1 MSKKLQ
7 IKKFRSLLE
16 EMMVC
21 RTLIIEDNAI
31 FRQSLKEMLCNAF
44 PSMLIEEAK
53 NGKEALKKIEVH
65 TPDLIFMDVRL
76 PRASGITLTKKI
88 KTAHPNIIIA
98 VLTSYDLPEYRNAAL
113 QSGAN
118 HFLSK
123 SSSTRKHIIEL
134 VESILTDKSSNCNA
148 L

>member
-1 MSKKLQ
+1 MSNEIQ
-7 IKKFRSLLE
+7 IKKFYSLPE
-16 EMMVC
+16 EMMID
-21 RTLIIEDNAI
+21 TILIVEDNKI
-31 FRQSLKEMLCNAF
+31 FRHSLKEMLCNAF
-44 PSMLIEEAK
+44 PSMIIEEAK
-53 NGKEALKKIEVH
+53 NGKEALQKIEDH
-65 TPDLIFMDVRL
+65 TPDFIFMDIRL
-76 PRASGITLTKKI
+76 PRASGVTLTKKI

-134 VESILTDKSSNCNA
+134 VESNFIDINR
-148 L
+148 

>member
-1 MSKKLQ
+1 M
-7 IKKFRSLLE
+7 ID
-16 EMMVC
+16 
-21 RTLIIEDNAI
+21 TILIVEDNKI

-44 PSMLIEEAK
+44 PSMIIEEAK
-53 NGKEALKKIEVH
+53 NGKEALQKIEDH
-65 TPDLIFMDVRL
+65 TPDFIFMDIRL
-76 PRASGITLTKKI
+76 PRASGVTLTKKI
-88 KTAHPNIIIA
+88 KTAHPDIIIA

-134 VESILTDKSSNCNA
+134 VESNFIWLE
-148 L
+148 